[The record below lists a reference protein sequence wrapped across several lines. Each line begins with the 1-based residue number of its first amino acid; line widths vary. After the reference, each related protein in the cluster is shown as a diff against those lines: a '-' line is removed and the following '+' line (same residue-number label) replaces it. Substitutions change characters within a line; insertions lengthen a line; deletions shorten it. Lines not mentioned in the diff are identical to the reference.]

1 MELDKHKIQKILI
14 IKFGGIGDILLTTPV
29 LPNLKEY
36 FPNAEINF
44 LTLRHS
50 RDILIDNPY
59 LSRAFTYDPSE
70 DKSWCLIKN
79 IRSQKYDLVIDL
91 FGNPR
96 TALITF
102 LSKAKYRFGFNFR
115 GRNYAYNI
123 KAEGRGGEVHN
134 VEFNLD
140 ALRALEIPVVS
151 RKLFLPVN
159 IVHEEF
165 ANEFIKSNKLDAK
178 KIIGISKTGGWES
191 KRYKAKDYI
200 ELMNMLND
208 LYDINFVLFWG
219 NQKEREDCELI
230 KSKIIKANAYVIP
243 DSPIRYLGA
252 IINKCDLVIGNDS
265 GPLHI
270 AVAMEVPTLGIYG
283 PTNPKLQGPYG
294 ENNLSIVNEKLDCL
308 YCNLLDCPIGNIC
321 MTELS
326 KDKIIEKVKELIMIN
341 DIPISKE
348 GHSGVENNF

>member
-1 MELDKHKIQKILI
+1 MKLDKSKIKKILV

-29 LPNLKEY
+29 LPNLKNY
-36 FPNAEINF
+36 FPDAEIYM

-59 LSRAFTYDPSE
+59 LTRAFTYDPLE

-79 IRSQKYDLVIDL
+79 IRKQKYDLVIDL

-123 KAEGRGGEVHN
+123 SVKGRGGLVHN

-140 ALRALEIPVVS
+140 ALRAMEIPLIT
-151 RKLFLPVN
+151 KELYLPVN

-165 ANEFIKSNKLDAK
+165 AAEFIKQNNLDSK

-191 KRYKAKDYI
+191 KRYKADDYT
-200 ELMNMLND
+200 ELIDMLNE
-208 LYDINFVLFWG
+208 LYDVNFILFWG
-219 NQKEREDCELI
+219 NEKEKKDCEYI
-230 KSKIIKANAYVIP
+230 KSKIRKKNAFVIP

-252 IINKCDLVIGNDS
+252 IIKKCDLVIGNDS

-270 AVAMEVPTLGIYG
+270 AVAMGVPTLGIYG
-283 PTNPKLQGPYG
+283 PTNPQLQGPYG
-294 ENNLSIVNEKLDCL
+294 DKNLSIVKEDLDCL
-308 YCNLLDCPIGNIC
+308 YCNLLECPIGNIC
-321 MTELS
+321 MTQLS
-326 KDKIIEKVKELIMIN
+326 KEKIIEKVKELIKIN
-341 DIPISKE
+341 EIKI
-348 GHSGVENNF
+348 

>member
-1 MELDKHKIQKILI
+1 MKPDKNKIKKILI
-14 IKFGGIGDILLTTPV
+14 IKFGGIGDILLSTPV
-29 LPNLKEY
+29 LPNLKSY
-36 FPNAEINF
+36 FPDAEINY

-59 LSRAFTYDPSE
+59 LSRAFTYDPKE

-102 LSKAKYRFGFNFR
+102 LSGAKYRFGFDFR

-123 KAEGRGGEVHN
+123 KVKGRGGIVHN

-140 ALRALEIPVVS
+140 SLRALDIPIVS
-151 RKLFLPVN
+151 KKLFLPIN

-165 ANEFIKSNKLDAK
+165 ADEFMKSANIDSKS
-178 KIIGISKTGGWES
+178 IIGISKTGGWES
-191 KRYKAKDYI
+191 KRYKPDDYA
-200 ELMNMLND
+200 ELINKLSEI
-208 LYDINFVLFWG
+208 YDVNFLLIWG
-219 NQKEREDCELI
+219 NQKERQDCEYI
-230 KSKIIKANAYVIP
+230 KSKVQKQNVFVIP

-252 IINKCDLVIGNDS
+252 IIKRCSMVIGNDS

-270 AVAMEVPTLGIYG
+270 AVAMGVPTLGIYG

-294 ENNLSIVNEKLDCL
+294 DNNLSIVKDELTCL

-326 KDKIIEKVKELIMIN
+326 KDKIIEKVKELVV
-341 DIPISKE
+341 K
-348 GHSGVENNF
+348 NNIKLGI

>member
-1 MELDKHKIQKILI
+1 MKLDKSKIKKILV
-14 IKFGGIGDILLTTPV
+14 IKFGGIGDILLTTPIF
-29 LPNLKEY
+29 PNIKSY
-36 FPNAEINF
+36 FPESEINV

-59 LSRAFTYDPSE
+59 INRAFTYDPKE

-79 IRSQKYDLVIDL
+79 IRKQKYDLVIDL

-102 LSKAKYRFGFNFR
+102 LSSAKYRFGFKFR

-123 KAEGRGGEVHN
+123 KTMGRGGIVHN

-140 ALRALEIPVVS
+140 ALRALEIPILTKNLYLNVNVVH
-151 RKLFLPVN
+151 K
-159 IVHEEF
+159 EF
-165 ANEFIKSNKLDAK
+165 AEDFISENKISDK

-191 KRYKAKDYI
+191 KRYKVKDYI
-200 ELMNMLND
+200 ELMNKINEK
-208 LYDINFVLFWG
+208 YDINFLIFWG
-219 NQKEREDCELI
+219 NKKELEDCEVI
-230 KSKIIKANAYVIP
+230 KSSITKKNAYIIP
-243 DSPIRYLGA
+243 ESPIRYLGA
-252 IINKCDLVIGNDS
+252 IIKRCDLVIGNDS

-270 AVAMEVPTLGIYG
+270 AVAMGVPTLGIYG

-294 ENNLSIVNEKLDCL
+294 DNNLSIVNEKLECL
-308 YCNLLDCPIGNIC
+308 YCNLLDCNIGNIC

-326 KDKIIEKVKELIMIN
+326 KKKILEKTEELIKIN
-341 DIPISKE
+341 KLNLS
-348 GHSGVENNF
+348 

>member
-1 MELDKHKIQKILI
+1 MRLEKSKIKKILV

-29 LPNLKEY
+29 LPNLKHY
-36 FPNAEINF
+36 FPDSEIYF

-59 LSRAFTYDPSE
+59 LTRAFTYDPGE

-79 IRSQKYDLVIDL
+79 IRKQNYDLVIDL

-102 LSKAKYRFGFNFR
+102 LSRAKFRFGFKFR
-115 GRNYAYNI
+115 GRDYAYNI
-123 KAEGRGGEVHN
+123 KVMGRGGKVHN
-134 VEFNLD
+134 VDFNLD
-140 ALRALEIPVVS
+140 ALRALDIPVIS
-151 RKLFLPVN
+151 KKLYLPMN

-165 ANEFIKSNKLDAK
+165 ANEYIKINNLDSK

-191 KRYKAKDYI
+191 KRYKVNDYI
-200 ELMNMLND
+200 ELINNLNE
-208 LYDINFVLFWG
+208 LYDVNFILIWG
-219 NQKEREDCELI
+219 NEKEKENCEYI
-230 KSKIIKANAYVIP
+230 QSKIAKGNAFIIP

-252 IINKCDLVIGNDS
+252 IIKKCDLVIGNDS

-270 AVAMEVPTLGIYG
+270 AVAVGVPTLGIYG
-283 PTNPKLQGPYG
+283 PTNPSLQGPYG
-294 ENNLSIVNEKLDCL
+294 ENNLSVVNEKLDCL

-326 KDKIIEKVKELIMIN
+326 KGKIIEKVQELIRIN
-341 DIPISKE
+341 NINLHTSVQNI
-348 GHSGVENNF
+348 

>member
-1 MELDKHKIQKILI
+1 MKLDRSKIQRILV

-29 LPNLKEY
+29 FPNLKAY
-36 FPNAEINF
+36 FPDATINL

-59 LSRAFTYDPSE
+59 LTRAFTYDPSE

-79 IRSQKYDLVIDL
+79 IRQQKYDLVIDL

-102 LSKAKYRFGFNFR
+102 LSGAKYRFGFQFR

-123 KAEGRGGEVHN
+123 STKGRGGEVHN

-140 ALRALEIPVVS
+140 ALRALEIPIVS
-151 RKLFLPVN
+151 TNLFLPVN
-159 IVHEEF
+159 IVHRDF
-165 ANEFIKSNKLDAK
+165 ADSFIKSAGLQGRTL
-178 KIIGISKTGGWES
+178 IGISKTGGWES
-191 KRYKAKDYI
+191 KRYKSNDYI
-200 ELMNMLND
+200 ELINRLNKI
-208 LYDINFVLFWG
+208 YDVSFLLIWG
-219 NQKEREDCELI
+219 TKKEKEDCELI
-230 KSKIIKANAYVIP
+230 ARSIDRKNAFVIP
-243 DSPIRYLGA
+243 DSPIKYLGA
-252 IINKCDLVIGNDS
+252 LIQKCVLVIGNDS

-270 AVAMEVPTLGIYG
+270 AVSVGTPTLGIYG

-294 ENNLSIVNEKLDCL
+294 EKNLSIVKEDLSCL
-308 YCNLLDCPIGNIC
+308 YCNLLECDIGNIC

-326 KDKIIEKVKELIMIN
+326 KDSIIGRVRELADRNSIFLPAI
-341 DIPISKE
+341 
-348 GHSGVENNF
+348 

>member
-1 MELDKHKIQKILI
+1 MKIDRNKIKKILV
-14 IKFGGIGDILLTTPV
+14 IKFGGIGDILLSTPV
-29 LPNLKEY
+29 LPNLKDH
-36 FPNAEINF
+36 FPDAEINF

-59 LSRAFTYDPSE
+59 LTRAFTYDPKE

-102 LSKAKYRFGFNFR
+102 LSGAKYRFGFKFR
-115 GRNYAYNI
+115 GRDYAYNI
-123 KAEGRGGEVHN
+123 KMKGRGGEVHN

-140 ALRALEIPVVS
+140 CLRALEIPIVS
-151 RKLFLPVN
+151 KKLTLPVN

-165 ANEFIKSNKLDAK
+165 ANEFINTNDLGGK

-191 KRYKAKDYI
+191 KRYKKEDYI
-200 ELMNMLND
+200 KLMERLNEM
-208 LYDINFVLFWG
+208 YDVNFLLFWG
-219 NQKEREDCELI
+219 NEKEKESCEYIRSNI
-230 KSKIIKANAYVIP
+230 KKKNAYLIP

-252 IINKCDLVIGNDS
+252 IINKCDMVIGNDS

-270 AVAMEVPTLGIYG
+270 AVAMGVPTLGIYG
-283 PTNPKLQGPYG
+283 PTNPALQGPYG
-294 ENNLSIVNEKLDCL
+294 ENNLSVVNDKLDCL
-308 YCNLLDCPIGNIC
+308 YCNLLVCPIGNIC

-326 KDKIIEKVKELIMIN
+326 KDKIIEKVEELVKIN
-341 DIPISKE
+341 DLKLK
-348 GHSGVENNF
+348 N

>member
-1 MELDKHKIQKILI
+1 MKLDKSKIKKILV

-29 LPNLKEY
+29 LPNLKNY
-36 FPNAEINF
+36 FPEAEINF

-59 LSRAFTYDPSE
+59 LTRAFTYDPSE

-102 LSKAKYRFGFNFR
+102 LSGAKYRFGFNFR

-123 KAEGRGGEVHN
+123 KVKGRGGIVHN

-140 ALRALEIPVVS
+140 SLRTLDIPIVS
-151 RKLFLPVN
+151 KKLHLPMN
-159 IVHEEF
+159 IVHKEF
-165 ANEFIKSNKLDAK
+165 AEEFIKKNNIDAR

-191 KRYKAKDYI
+191 KRYKVNDYI
-200 ELMNMLND
+200 ELINKLNE
-208 LYDINFVLFWG
+208 LYDVNFILIWG
-219 NQKEREDCELI
+219 NIKEKENCEYI
-230 KSKIIKANAYVIP
+230 KSKIVKGNAFVIP

-252 IINKCDLVIGNDS
+252 IIKKCDLVIGNDS

-270 AVAMEVPTLGIYG
+270 AVAVEVPTLGIYG
-283 PTNPKLQGPYG
+283 PTNPSLQGPYG
-294 ENNLSIVNEKLDCL
+294 ETNLSVVNEKLRCL
-308 YCNLLDCPIGNIC
+308 YCNLLECPIGNIC

-326 KDKIIEKVKELIMIN
+326 KGKIIDKVIELIKIN
-341 DIPISKE
+341 NIDFRI
-348 GHSGVENNF
+348 

>member
-1 MELDKHKIQKILI
+1 LKLDKSKIKKILV

-29 LPNLKEY
+29 LPNLKNY
-36 FPNAEINF
+36 FPEAEIYF

-59 LSRAFTYDPSE
+59 LTRAFTYDPSE
-70 DKSWCLIKN
+70 DKSLCLIKN

-102 LSKAKYRFGFNFR
+102 LSGAKYRFGFNFR

-123 KAEGRGGEVHN
+123 KVKGRGGIVHN

-140 ALRALEIPVVS
+140 SLRTLDIPIVS
-151 RKLFLPVN
+151 KKLHLPMN
-159 IVHEEF
+159 IVHKEF
-165 ANEFIKSNKLDAK
+165 AEEFIKKNNIDAR

-191 KRYKAKDYI
+191 KRYKVNDYI
-200 ELMNMLND
+200 ELINKLNE
-208 LYDINFVLFWG
+208 LYDVNFILIWG
-219 NQKEREDCELI
+219 NIKEKENCEYI
-230 KSKIIKANAYVIP
+230 KSKIAKGNAFVIP

-252 IINKCDLVIGNDS
+252 IIKKCDLIIGNDS

-270 AVAMEVPTLGIYG
+270 AVAVGVPTLGIYG
-283 PTNPKLQGPYG
+283 PTNPSLQGPYG
-294 ENNLSIVNEKLDCL
+294 ETNLSVVNEKLRCL
-308 YCNLLDCPIGNIC
+308 YCNLLECPIGNIC

-326 KDKIIEKVKELIMIN
+326 KGKIIDKVIELIKIN
-341 DIPISKE
+341 NIDFRI
-348 GHSGVENNF
+348 

>member
-1 MELDKHKIQKILI
+1 MKIDKSKIKKILV

-29 LPNLKEY
+29 LPNLKNY
-36 FPNAEINF
+36 FPDSEIYF

-59 LSRAFTYDPSE
+59 LNRAFTYDPSE

-102 LSKAKYRFGFNFR
+102 LSGAKYRFGFKFR

-123 KAEGRGGEVHN
+123 KVRGRGGIVHN

-140 ALRALEIPVVS
+140 GLRALDIPIVS
-151 RKLFLPVN
+151 KKLYLPMN

-165 ANEFIKSNKLDAK
+165 ADQFIKSNNLGSK

-191 KRYKAKDYI
+191 KRYKVNDYI
-200 ELMNMLND
+200 ELINKLNEI
-208 LYDINFVLFWG
+208 YDVSFILIWG
-219 NQKEREDCELI
+219 NEKEKEDCEFI
-230 KSKIIKANAYVIP
+230 KSKITKQNAVVIP

-252 IINKCDLVIGNDS
+252 IIKKCAIVIGNDS

-270 AVAMEVPTLGIYG
+270 AVAVGVPTLGIYG

-294 ENNLSIVNEKLDCL
+294 ENNLSVVNERLECL
-308 YCNLLDCPIGNIC
+308 YCNLLECPIGNIC

-326 KDKIIEKVKELIMIN
+326 KDTIIDKVRDLVRINNVQLI
-341 DIPISKE
+341 S
-348 GHSGVENNF
+348 

>member
-1 MELDKHKIQKILI
+1 MLKIDKTKIKKILI
-14 IKFGGIGDILLTTPV
+14 IKFGGIGDILLSTPV
-29 LPNLKEY
+29 LPNLKAY
-36 FPNAEINF
+36 FPDAEINF

-59 LSRAFTYDPSE
+59 LTRAFTYDPTE

-96 TALITF
+96 TAFITF
-102 LSKAKYRFGFNFR
+102 MSGAKYRFGFKFR
-115 GRNYAYNI
+115 GRDYAYNI
-123 KAEGRGGEVHN
+123 KMDGRGGLVHN

-140 ALRALEIPVVS
+140 SLRALNIPIVS
-151 RKLFLPVN
+151 KKLTLPVN

-165 ANEFIKSNKLDAK
+165 ADEFIKSVNLEGK

-191 KRYKAKDYI
+191 KRYKKEDYVKLI
-200 ELMNMLND
+200 DRLNEM
-208 LYDINFVLFWG
+208 YDVDFLLFWG
-219 NQKEREDCELI
+219 NQKERENCQFI
-230 KSKIIKANAYVIP
+230 KDSIIKKNAHLIP

-252 IINKCDLVIGNDS
+252 IIKRCNIVIGNDS

-270 AVAMEVPTLGIYG
+270 AVAMGVPTLGIYG
-283 PTNPKLQGPYG
+283 PTNPALQGPYG
-294 ENNLSIVNEKLDCL
+294 DKNLSVVNEKLDCL
-308 YCNLLDCPIGNIC
+308 YCNLLECPIGNIC

-326 KDKIIEKVKELIMIN
+326 KETIIEKVQELIKIN
-341 DIPISKE
+341 DLDLRNK
-348 GHSGVENNF
+348 

>member
-1 MELDKHKIQKILI
+1 MKLDKSKINKILV

-29 LPNLKEY
+29 LPNLKEF
-36 FPNAEINF
+36 FPEAEINF
-44 LTLRHS
+44 LTVRHS

-59 LSRAFTYDPSE
+59 ITRAFTYDASE

-79 IRSQKYDLVIDL
+79 IRKQKYDLVIDL

-102 LSKAKYRFGFNFR
+102 LSGARYRFGFNFR

-123 KAEGRGGEVHN
+123 KAEGRGGVVHN

-140 ALRALEIPVVS
+140 SLRALEIPVVS
-151 RKLFLPVN
+151 KKLFLPVN

-165 ANEFIKSNKLDAK
+165 ADQFFRSNDLYSK

-191 KRYKAKDYI
+191 KRYKADDYTI
-200 ELMNMLND
+200 LMDKLNEI
-208 LYDINFVLFWG
+208 YDVNFILFWG
-219 NQKEREDCELI
+219 NQRERENCERI
-230 KSKIIKANAYVIP
+230 KNNVKKGNAYLIP
-243 DSPIRYLGA
+243 DSPIRYLAA
-252 IINKCDLVIGNDS
+252 IISKCDLVIGNDS

-270 AVAMEVPTLGIYG
+270 AVSMGVPTLGIYG
-283 PTNPKLQGPYG
+283 PTNPKLQGPFG
-294 ENNLSIVNEKLDCL
+294 ENNLSVVNKNIDCL
-308 YCNLLDCPIGNIC
+308 YCNLLNCNIGNIC

-326 KDKIIEKVKELIMIN
+326 KEKIIDKVKELVRIN
-341 DIPISKE
+341 DI
-348 GHSGVENNF
+348 HL